1 MSKKSAVILLSG
13 GLDSLVSLAA
23 AINGYDSMQ
32 CAGNYVKDCDD
43 NHTNG
48 CAGGYVGGYDIKL
61 ALTFDYGQRAAED
74 EIKASEEI
82 CRRYNISHKVIK
94 LPFLG
99 EISNSALN
107 SKDVKLE
114 FETLGKESARA
125 VWVPNR
131 NGLFLN
137 IAASFSDAFN
147 YDAVIIGANKEEA
160 ETFPDNSKEFCKRM
174 EDVFKYSTN
183 SHPKVYAPLADLEK
197 YEIINLAVK
206 LNVDLKLLKSCY
218 NGTDEAQKSAKS
230 AAFGH
235 CGVCESCK
243 RLKSAILKSGNKDLI
258 KLLF

>member
-1 MSKKSAVILLSG
+1 MTKRSAVILLSG

-23 AINGYDSMQ
+23 ALKGYDSTPGEGN
-32 CAGNYVKDCDD
+32 CAD
-43 NHTNG
+43 
-48 CAGGYVGGYDIKL
+48 GYDVRL

-74 EIKASEEI
+74 EIKASAEI
-82 CRRYNISHKVIK
+82 CRHYNINHRVIE

-107 SKDVKLE
+107 SKDAELE

-137 IAASFSDAFN
+137 IAASFSDVFG

-160 ETFPDNSKEFCKRM
+160 QTFPDNSKEFCRKT
-174 EDVFKYSTN
+174 EDAFKYSTN
-183 SHPKVYAPLADLEK
+183 SHPKVYAPLEDIEK
-197 YEIINLAVK
+197 YEIINLAVE
-206 LNVDLKLLKSCY
+206 LNVDFRLLKSCY
-218 NGTDEAQKSAKS
+218 NGSNGTYDSAKGT
-230 AAFGH
+230 FRH
-235 CGVCESCK
+235 CGACESCK